1 MIHYNSKVR
10 HGSKFS
16 KVISVL
22 LLSIV
27 IMIMLLGC
35 SSDKSDYTVSGT
47 ITSGGTALSDV
58 TVTIND
64 NTSTT
69 TTTDTNGNYLFSNV
83 PGGTFTVTPSLTG
96 YIFTPPSRVIHL
108 SDVNG
113 IDATKINFS
122 TSVEGRIAAT
132 MHTVYLKNDGTVLAW
147 GYNSN
152 GQLGDGTI
160 TDSLFPVQVSGAG
173 GAGLLSDVKAVAAGY
188 GHTLALKND
197 GTVLAWGYNSN
208 GQLGNG
214 TTTDSAV
221 PIQLSGLSSVT
232 AVAAGNDHTAV
243 LLSDGTLRAWGSN
256 SNGQLGNGTTI
267 DSAVPVQ
274 VSGLSSVTAVAA
286 GNEDTFALRT
296 DNSVWAWGNNSNG
309 RLGNGT
315 STSYR
320 STPEQVQ

>member
-1 MIHYNSKVR
+1 
-10 HGSKFS
+10 
-16 KVISVL
+16 
-22 LLSIV
+22 
-27 IMIMLLGC
+27 
-35 SSDKSDYTVSGT
+35 
-47 ITSGGTALSDV
+47 
-58 TVTIND
+58 
-64 NTSTT
+64 
-69 TTTDTNGNYLFSNV
+69 
-83 PGGTFTVTPSLTG
+83 
-96 YIFTPPSRVIHL
+96 
-108 SDVNG
+108 
-113 IDATKINFS
+113 
-122 TSVEGRIAAT
+122 
-132 MHTVYLKNDGTVLAW
+132 
-147 GYNSN
+147 NSN
-152 GQLGDGTI
+152 GQLGNGTT

-197 GTVLAWGYNSN
+197 GTVLAWGYNSNGQLGNGTTTDSLFPVQVSGAGGAGLLSDVKAVAAGYGHTLALKNDGTVLAWGYNSNGQLGNGTTTDSAVPIQLSGLSSVTAIVAGNYHCAALRYEITYIGVLAWGKNTN